1 VKTRVHL
8 GLYPYYATP
17 SRAADWWIPSTDL
30 FVGKASALQL
40 DIFAEGP
47 TMTDSETSSVLPAKT
62 ERRHDLDALRAIA
75 MLLGIAL
82 HAALAFSGTPWVVQ
96 DSQTNEVFGLF
107 FLAVH
112 GFRMPLFFLVSGFF
126 TAMLWRKRG
135 LNALIKHR
143 AKRILLPCL
152 LGLITIVPAM
162 AWVSTHIDRSA
173 ETVAGQSESSPTLIA
188 AVRKNDVDAIAAE
201 LASGADVNAQDPLSG
216 ITPLSWAALHGH
228 PAAAKILIE
237 NGANLESANRDGARP
252 LHAAAFLGRTEVVKL
267 LMECGADIAATD
279 QKGSKPIDTTHAD
292 WGTVQFISG
301 LLQLSQLDRKDVQQ
315 GQRECSS
322 LLSGQPVEDRQ
333 VDKSGDLDDAS
344 DDVSNESNE
353 VIISYTRLMSDDTFR
368 VTDNFHLIST
378 PVFHHLWFLW
388 FLCWLVLFFAIYASV
403 ASLINFT
410 GLPAWVMLSPLKFL
424 WLLPLTMIPQWF
436 MGVVIPSF
444 GPDTSIGLIPQP
456 HLLLYYGIFFAF
468 GALYFDCKDDDG
480 RLGRWWFVSL
490 PLAIFIALP
499 VGIATTFVSPD
510 RSASLIVQTIYVWA
524 MTFGMIGL
532 FRKFMNSESKTMR
545 YVSDSSYWLYVAHL
559 PLVIWLQ
566 GLVRDWPMSPFV
578 KFALICIVSTGLLL
592 VSYQTLVRYTWLGR
606 LLNGPRT
613 RPSTDDAPS
622 A

>member
-1 VKTRVHL
+1 
-8 GLYPYYATP
+8 
-17 SRAADWWIPSTDL
+17 
-30 FVGKASALQL
+30 
-40 DIFAEGP
+40 
-47 TMTDSETSSVLPAKT
+47 MTDSETSSVLPAKT